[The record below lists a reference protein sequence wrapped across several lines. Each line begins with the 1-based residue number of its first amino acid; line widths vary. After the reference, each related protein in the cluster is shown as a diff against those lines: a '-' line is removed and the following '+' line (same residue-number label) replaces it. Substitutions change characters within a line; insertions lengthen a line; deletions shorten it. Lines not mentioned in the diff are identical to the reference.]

1 MFAEA
6 FAGVEQELVHRMPA
20 RQGRG
25 QGVGEVGADHGQG
38 ALDDG
43 QVVLA
48 GLLAPLP
55 AQRQGARVVVGRQLQ
70 GALADGLAQPGFELQ
85 RCGRLQLPARGRRQ
99 CAHRD
104 QAGAVGEVAALRDDA
119 GQVQRRQVA
128 AVAGLDLQLVA
139 PACRAGADFRGRQ
152 GFDPAVAG
160 PAAAVVVQQHRAA
173 PVHLLQRRL
182 GALELGAHRRRIV
195 GHQVQP
201 AARGHAVGQSRSG
214 QGAFGHAPQRRGQ
227 AREQPERGQCQRQ
240 PDRHQPADRAQPLRQ
255 RQRADA
261 ALQVGQALQR
271 QQSGQHRDQ
280 GAGHHQRALVEQE
293 GGERGEQGEA
303 DQAACVA
310 QAAQFAGLDRQHR
323 RQQGAAGI
331 TAQARAHHR
340 EHRRDHRQ
348 GQRHAQPGRERMAPG
363 DRRGR
368 RRGQAEPKAECRGQ
382 GQQQGQQGQCAGDQ
396 RPAAGAGIERQRP
409 GSGGSGGIGG
419 RGDGRVHACGSSASA
434 RRQAWRCS
442 GPRPGPKSAWRLRR
456 RR

>member
-6 FAGVEQELVHRMPA
+6 FAAVEQELVHRMPP

-25 QGVGEVGADHGQG
+25 QGVGEVGADHVQRTF
-38 ALDDG
+38 DDG
-43 QVVLA
+43 QVVIA
-48 GLLAPLP
+48 GVPAPLLA
-55 AQRQGARVVVGRQLQ
+55 QCQGARVVAGRKSQCV
-70 GALADGLAQPGFELQ
+70 LAEGLAQLRFELQ
-85 RCGRLQLPARGRRQ
+85 RWGGLQLPARGCRQ
-99 CAHRD
+99 RALGH
-104 QAGAVGEVAALRDDA
+104 QAGAMGEVAAFGHRT

-128 AVAGLDLQLVA
+128 AVTGLDLQPVV
-139 PACRAGADFRGRQ
+139 PAHIAAADFGGRQ

-173 PVHLLQRRL
+173 PVHLLQRWL
-182 GALELGAHRRRIV
+182 GALELGAHGRRIV

-201 AARGHAVGQSRSG
+201 AARGHAVGQAGPG

-303 DQAACVA
+303 DQAARIA
-310 QAAQFAGLDRQHR
+310 QVAQFAGLDRQHR

-331 TAQARAHHR
+331 AAQARAHHR
-340 EHRRDHRQ
+340 EHRRDHGQ
-348 GQRHAQPGRERMAPG
+348 GQRHAQPARERMAPG
-363 DRRGR
+363 DRRGG
-368 RRGQAEPKAECRGQ
+368 RRGQAKTGGQARRQ
-382 GQQQGQQGQCAGDQ
+382 GQQQWQQGQRAGRQ
-396 RPAAGAGIERQRP
+396 RPAAGAGIERHRG
-409 GSGGSGGIGG
+409 GSGGSG
-419 RGDGRVHACGSSASA
+419 DVHACGSNASA

-442 GPRPGPKSAWRLRR
+442 GPRPGPKSAWRARR